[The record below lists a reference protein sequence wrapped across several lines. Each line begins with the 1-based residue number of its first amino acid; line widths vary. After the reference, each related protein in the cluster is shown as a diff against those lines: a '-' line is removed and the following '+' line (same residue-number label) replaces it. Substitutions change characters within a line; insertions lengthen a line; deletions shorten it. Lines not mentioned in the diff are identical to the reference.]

1 MLATWQAKS
10 GENFCLPR
18 GKPRVESFVIVF
30 GTWRKREESE
40 LELAHGGWKITEWG
54 IGTWREETEWVL
66 TGEKK

>member
-10 GENFCLPR
+10 GENVCLPR

-40 LELAHGGWKITEWG
+40 LELARGG
-54 IGTWREETEWVL
+54 
-66 TGEKK
+66 